1 MIFSKYKNFTF
12 YFIVLVFI
20 LISCSTKKEIQN
32 INGTWIQEG
41 YGRII
46 SISDSTYTYF
56 NTTEK
61 SCLPLIE
68 NGILTDRFRIVNFQK
83 DKLVLNPGGIV
94 DYNFYR
100 IDSLP
105 ENCKNTDSKL
115 NHLAQTNFEVL
126 WSTFEK
132 QYAFFNQRNINW
144 IEIKKQ
150 YQPKI
155 DNIKTDRELYKLF
168 NEILGLFNDG
178 HIKLDVPDSLVI
190 KSISKKHTQKKK
202 SKKDITTDIISSYL
216 SNSKNYNNGV
226 IKWGIVK
233 NSDIGYIQI
242 NDMNNF
248 SNYVS
253 NTELSTDKF
262 EKEYNKVL
270 QNKTGIEQLDDELK
284 GVDYVMP
291 IILNGL
297 TKTKTVIVDLRF
309 NGGGYETVAL
319 KLLSYFI
326 NEPKHILSVKAKK
339 DNGYT
344 KEQKYVLEPSE
355 NIYKGKLIVLTSHR
369 TASAAEIFA
378 LGTLAYPEIKRFG
391 SSTNGIFSE
400 ILWKNLP
407 NGWEFSLSNEVYSDQ
422 NGNVYEITGVPVNNE
437 INYSKDRN
445 EFYNSFYNE
454 GNFKDSAIEK
464 IKLKK

>member
-1 MIFSKYKNFTF
+1 MNFSNHKNFRF
-12 YFIVLVFI
+12 YFIVSVFI
-20 LISCSTKKEIQN
+20 LTSCSTKKEIQN

-56 NTTEK
+56 NTTENT
-61 SCLPLIE
+61 CLPLIE

-100 IDSLP
+100 TDSLP
-105 ENCKNTDSKL
+105 ENCKNTNSL
-115 NHLAQTNFEVL
+115 NHSAQTNFEVL
-126 WSTFEK
+126 WNTFEK

-150 YQPKI
+150 YQSKI
-155 DNIKTDRELYKLF
+155 ENIKTDRELYKLF
-168 NEILGLFNDG
+168 SEILDLFNDG

-190 KSISKKHTQKKK
+190 KSISKKYPVKKK
-202 SKKDITTDIISSYL
+202 SKKDVTTDIINSYL

-248 SNYVS
+248 SNYFS
-253 NTELSTDKF
+253 NTEISTDKF
-262 EKEYNKVL
+262 EKEYDKVL
-270 QNKTGIEQLDDELK
+270 QDKTGIEQLDDELK
-284 GVDYVMP
+284 GVDYIMP
-291 IILNGL
+291 IILNEL
-297 TKTKTVIVDLRF
+297 TKTTIVDLRF

-319 KLLSYFI
+319 KLLSYFV
-326 NEPKHILSVKAKK
+326 NESKHILSVKAKK
-339 DNGYT
+339 NNGYT
-344 KEQKYVLEPSE
+344 KEQKYVLKPSE
-355 NIYKGKLIVLTSHR
+355 YIYKGKLIVLTSHR

-378 LGTLAYPEIKRFG
+378 LGTLTYPEIKRFG

-407 NGWEFSLSNEVYSDQ
+407 NGWEFSLSNEVYSDP
-422 NGNVYEITGVPVNNE
+422 NRNVYEITGVPVNNK

-445 EFYNSFYNE
+445 EFYNSFYDE
-454 GNFKDSAIEK
+454 GNFKDSVIEK
-464 IKLKK
+464 IKLMK